1 MQQQQLQDC
10 HVGGDDGDDCVEGL
24 CLQAQ
29 ALAGGSGER
38 WWYCRW
44 SGVTRVGTPKR
55 RGRPLWQS
63 DCDDPLLLLLLLL
76 KQRVIEIERCGDGGD
91 GGAGGGGGRHG
102 DALRRSDDGDGRGEQ
117 ERRQSQGAGAA
128 ERD

>member
-10 HVGGDDGDDCVEGL
+10 HVGGDDGDDCVDGL
-24 CLQAQ
+24 CFQAQ

-63 DCDDPLLLLLLLL
+63 DCDDPLLLLLLL

>member
-24 CLQAQ
+24 CFQAQ

-63 DCDDPLLLLLLLL
+63 DCDDPLLLLLL

>member
-63 DCDDPLLLLLLLL
+63 DCDDPLLLLLLL

>member
-63 DCDDPLLLLLLLL
+63 DCDDPLLLLLL